1 MKSIKN
7 KLLLCFII
15 CFITQCNTIASTKYI
30 QYKTVGNKT
39 TYYRDGKVVGS
50 IKTRTMNNG
59 YIEVESCNRYSCS
72 YDVMTPMYAENYRK
86 NYYNQIIYLERYEKD
101 SADIK
106 RERKE
111 RQIREQKQKQA
122 EAQFLASHKAL
133 VKKIDDYNSKLPNL
147 DFKLGYRYK
156 VSNDTILKDTYKIY
170 TAPKKIFDLIPESTY
185 FDKNLQY
192 YRVPRECSESM
203 ELCLGNIKKPLFKKT
218 SLFYQLPQDKVYRF
232 MYIKEGCYKDPSL
245 SCKENSFQNTRYFEN
260 FNKPSVNLNDVKV
273 WFEEYKKFLAPYIAA
288 YEQTKK
294 EVIRIEDTE
303 DYQTRYNLTQKSNKL
318 KKKYPNKTL
327 SDLMSKKKKSILMA
341 NYNDLHVDR
350 LTYDQVM
357 NFKVGHIYS
366 YDGSEIN
373 IQTVSK
379 KCIKNEDYLLADK
392 DLLKE
397 LFSMIKD
404 IKYIHPPIESSSYM
418 TDVQNKI
425 GRIWNPSTQGFGA
438 GLKTIIEFTLNKEG
452 YLIDYNIIKKSGSTE
467 FDQEVLNTLWRA
479 NHFNKLPDD
488 FPNPIKIRFTFSTI
502 PQKQNNSILPVI
514 KEINQQK

>member
-1 MKSIKN
+1 
-7 KLLLCFII
+7 
-15 CFITQCNTIASTKYI
+15 
-30 QYKTVGNKT
+30 
-39 TYYRDGKVVGS
+39 
-50 IKTRTMNNG
+50 
-59 YIEVESCNRYSCS
+59 
-72 YDVMTPMYAENYRK
+72 
-86 NYYNQIIYLERYEKD
+86 
-101 SADIK
+101 
-106 RERKE
+106 
-111 RQIREQKQKQA
+111 
-122 EAQFLASHKAL
+122 
-133 VKKIDDYNSKLPNL
+133 
-147 DFKLGYRYK
+147 
-156 VSNDTILKDTYKIY
+156 
-170 TAPKKIFDLIPESTY
+170 
-185 FDKNLQY
+185 
-192 YRVPRECSESM
+192 M

-218 SLFYQLPQDKVYRF
+218 SLLNQFSEDKEYQRIYLK
-232 MYIKEGCYKDPSL
+232 KGCYKDPSL
-245 SCKENSFQNTRYFEN
+245 VCQQEYLKNTRYY
-260 FNKPSVNLNDVKV
+260 FNQPSVNLNDVKV

-303 DYQTRYNLTQKSNKL
+303 DYQTRYNLTQISNKL

-379 KCIKNEDYLLADK
+379 KCIKNKDYLLADK

-418 TDVQNKI
+418 TELQNKI
-425 GRIWNPSTQGFGA
+425 NSIWNFSTHSQG
-438 GLKTIIEFTLNKEG
+438 LETIIEFTLNKEG
-452 YLIDYNIIKKSGSTE
+452 VLTDYNIVKKSGSTE

-488 FPNPIKIRFTFSTI
+488 FQIQLRLDSHFQQFLKNKII
-502 PQKQNNSILPVI
+502 AYYL
-514 KEINQQK
+514 